1 MVNAN
6 SYWKMLRLNWF
17 SKPTEKAQ
25 PLEPTIFV
33 RQVTFA
39 DGTVIDIA
47 QDSIVVLTGPNNV
60 GKSSALRDV
69 ANAVSGGYSYGPVV
83 SSVEVEAQG
92 TPAQFKDFVES
103 RSLKASR
110 PGKVLIGRHDY
121 ELSKIEEDLKRSF
134 RGSPVADL
142 FYSRLSA
149 GNRLSL
155 TDSSRREDWTT
166 RSPTDPVQWLDIE
179 TEAES
184 EINAAFRKAFGLN
197 LIVNR
202 TAGDRIILHVS
213 EEDHPE
219 FHSFRDY
226 MSWISKL
233 SPLQQQ
239 GDGMRSF
246 AAVLLSLK
254 IHPKSL
260 VFLDEP
266 EAFLHHPQARK
277 LAELI
282 TKDTAPK
289 TQIWLATHSD
299 EVVRGLLDSTNDRI
313 VLVRL
318 DRIKNR
324 TTPKL
329 LKAEQV
335 KTLWTDPLLRTSDVL
350 SALFHELAVICEGE
364 TDVRFFRAL
373 MDANGSEQRLPD
385 LRFYH
390 VGGKDKIVSIVSALR
405 LLNLPVCV
413 IADIDILA
421 DAGKFLDLYA
431 SMGGDRGAIENDVR
445 SIGQHV
451 GQRKALIDGKE
462 AATQLRQIADN
473 IQSDPRISS
482 AARRQISALVQES
495 SPWERIKED
504 GYRGFGNATV
514 VQAFE
519 RVYENCKAVGLI
531 VNREGELEGLCRD
544 ILKKPKSKWL
554 TEVLTRDLVNDP
566 SLEDA
571 RKMLGELRQSI
582 NFVRHATETG
592 QVGLVR
598 DASHN

>member
-1 MVNAN
+1 MSDAN
-6 SYWKMLRLNWF
+6 SYWNMLRLNWF
-17 SKPTEKAQ
+17 RKPVEKVAI
-25 PLEPTIFV
+25 EPAIFV
-33 RQVTFA
+33 KQISFA
-39 DGTVIDIA
+39 DGTAIDIA

-69 ANAVSGGYSYGPVV
+69 ANAASGSFYSGPVV
-83 SSVEVEAQG
+83 RSVEIEAQG
-92 TPAQFKDFVES
+92 TAAQFRELVES
-103 RSLKASR
+103 RSLKGSR
-110 PGKVLIGRHDY
+110 SGTVLIGRHDY
-121 ELSKIEEDLKRSF
+121 ELSKIDEELKSSF
-134 RGSPVADL
+134 RGSPVATL
-142 FYSRLSA
+142 FFSLLSA

-155 TDSSRREDWTT
+155 IDSGRREDWTS
-166 RSPTDPVQWLDIE
+166 RAPTDPVQWLDIE
-179 TEAES
+179 TEAEN
-184 EINAAFRKAFGLN
+184 EISAAFRKAFGLN
-197 LIVNR
+197 LFVNR
-202 TAGDRIILHVS
+202 TAGERIILHVS
-213 EEDHPE
+213 EDDHPE
-219 FHSFRDY
+219 FQSFRDY

-233 SPLQQQ
+233 TTLQRQ

-260 VFLDEP
+260 VLLDEP

-299 EVVRGLLDSTNDRI
+299 EVVRGLLDNTNDRI

-318 DRIKNR
+318 DRLKNK

-373 MDANGSEQRLPD
+373 LDANKLEERLPD

-390 VGGKDKIVSIVSALR
+390 VGGKDKIVSIVSALK

-421 DAGKFLDLYA
+421 DAGKFLELFV
-431 SMGGDRGAIENDVR
+431 SMGGSRREVEDDVK
-445 SIGQHV
+445 SIVRHV
-451 GQRKALIDGKE
+451 GQRKALVDGRE
-462 AATQLRQIADN
+462 AAAQLRKIADS
-473 IQSDPRISS
+473 IQTEPKISS
-482 AARRQISALVQES
+482 TARRQISALAQES

-504 GYRGFGNATV
+504 GYRGFGNATT
-514 VQAFE
+514 VQAFD
-519 RVYENCKAVGLI
+519 RVYESCKAVGLTI
-531 VNREGELEGLCRD
+531 NREGELEGLCRD
-544 ILKKPKSKWL
+544 ISKKPKSNWL
-554 TEVLTRDLVNDP
+554 TEALTRDLANDP
-566 SLEDA
+566 SLDDA
-571 RKMLGELRQSI
+571 RKMLGDLRQSI
-582 NFVRHATETG
+582 NFARHMTG
-592 QVGLVR
+592 LPQPKY
-598 DASHN
+598 